1 MVYSA
6 VTEPLASHGP
16 ARGRWSLPWWGRGDE
31 QGRGHAPQHPRPV
44 PRLLA
49 HPRAAASASPLLE
62 AQPPVPLP
70 PSPVPPS
77 LLHAAP
83 GAGSSWFRPMSPPG
97 PWGCLCQEQPAG
109 KHYLWPEPDA
119 ALREAVT
126 AHGGPASRAERMSL
140 VRQSLASLQSAF
152 LIKCISTTPG
162 CRLSVPQA
170 AHMPGIAWPRSGAQ
184 DPVVLS
190 RARWG
195 EGRTWS

>member
-1 MVYSA
+1 MLPTAPLGA
-6 VTEPLASHGP
+6 VSPR
-16 ARGRWSLPWWGRGDE
+16 RGGGEGMSRAG
-31 QGRGHAPQHPRPV
+31 AV
-44 PRLLA
+44 PPTSS
-49 HPRAAASASPLLE
+49 PRAQAARTSPRCRFSFSAPGG
-62 AQPPVPLP
+62 
-70 PSPVPPS
+70 
-77 LLHAAP
+77 AAP
-83 GAGSSWFRPMSPPG
+83 GAAAPLPGAAVPPPRCSWRGVELVSTDVPPR

-170 AHMPGIAWPRSGAQ
+170 AHGSGVAWPRSGAQ

>member
-1 MVYSA
+1 MSRAGA
-6 VTEPLASHGP
+6 VPPNILAPCPGCSHIPALPLQLLRSWRRSP
-16 ARGRWSLPWWGRGDE
+16 RCRCPPPRCRRPSSTLLLARGR
-31 QGRGHAPQHPRPV
+31 
-44 PRLLA
+44 
-49 HPRAAASASPLLE
+49 
-62 AQPPVPLP
+62 
-70 PSPVPPS
+70 
-77 LLHAAP
+77 
-83 GAGSSWFRPMSPPG
+83 AGFDRCPPPG

-170 AHMPGIAWPRSGAQ
+170 AHGPGVAWPRSGAQ

-190 RARWG
+190 RAWWG

>member
-16 ARGRWSLPWWGRGDE
+16 AQGRRSPPWWGRGDE
-31 QGRGHAPQHPRPV
+31 QGRGHAPHILAPCPGCSHIPALPLQLLRSWRRSPRCCCPP
-44 PRLLA
+44 PRCRRPSSTLLLA
-49 HPRAAASASPLLE
+49 RGRAGFDRCPPR
-62 AQPPVPLP
+62 
-70 PSPVPPS
+70 
-77 LLHAAP
+77 
-83 GAGSSWFRPMSPPG
+83 

-170 AHMPGIAWPRSGAQ
+170 AHGSGVAWPRSGAQ